1 MKNIIYIIALF
12 SIVCCNKRQ
21 ETTTN
26 DDTVFVSSIENGQ
39 QLFESNNCAACHQ
52 VAEKVVGPSL
62 QNIAQIYKNKKGNMV
77 AFLKGEAEPI
87 VDPSQY
93 ESMKINLEVTK
104 TMTNDELKA
113 LEMYI
118 LSNKK

>member
-12 SIVCCNKRQ
+12 SIVCCNKKQ
-21 ETTTN
+21 ETTSN
-26 DDTVFVSSIENGQ
+26 DETVFVASIENGQ

-77 AFLKGEAEPI
+77 AFLKGEAKPI

-113 LEMYI
+113 LEAYI
-118 LSNKK
+118 YSN